1 MKTVNYKIGQII
13 KIKDTVDFTVTDGIV
28 TGAAIVK
35 KSGVSFYPVVILSSI
50 GAIPYNVRTVVNI
63 PLNSWKLKV
72 TAK

>member
-13 KIKDTVDFTVTDGIV
+13 KMKDTVDFTITHGLV
-28 TGAAIVK
+28 TGESKVTK
-35 KSGVSFYPVVILSSI
+35 LGVAYYPVKILSSKGGYI
-50 GAIPYNVRTVVNI
+50 YKVKSTVSM